1 MTDPPTLGAEL
12 VRELAL
18 ELRAA
23 ALPMHGAHAGRE
35 LADGS
40 RAASGDVTFAIDERA
55 ERALETF
62 LAERAPAVAYYSED
76 RGLVAPEGAEE
87 VLVVDPVD
95 GTRPALAGLESW
107 CVSIAAAPR
116 GGGVRVG
123 GGRIGCGAGVHSGPA
138 FLGA

>member
-76 RGLVAPEGAEE
+76 RGLVAPEGAQE

-95 GTRPALAGLESW
+95 GTRPALAGLASC
-107 CVSIAAAPR
+107 CVYLARAPLPR
-116 GGGVRVG
+116 GVRVG
-123 GGRIGCGAGVHSGPA
+123 PVQVGRRRDAS
-138 FLGA
+138 